1 MRVFFILFALAL
13 AAGFPAR
20 ADVTVPTRP
29 DLTSAGWEMLGFHDI
44 PETSF
49 RTLDNGV
56 VEISANKS
64 SSVLYIKVADQP
76 ITATRLAWDWQVVD
90 PLPATD
96 LTKTDGDDR
105 VLSVYVAFSD
115 GSIASKI
122 KAMMSPLMAGKV
134 LNYVWGGDK
143 ALDIAH
149 PHFPDSG
156 RLIVRH
162 TADAPTG
169 AWFSESVDLQK
180 DYERAFG
187 EEAPGVLYIGISGDS
202 DDLQMTSKGLIRNL
216 RLE

>member
-1 MRVFFILFALAL
+1 MRVSFAFFAIMVAVSV
-13 AAGFPAR
+13 PAQ
-20 ADVTVPTRP
+20 AEVAIPTRP
-29 DLTSAGWEMLGFHDI
+29 DLTSAGWEVLGFNNI

-49 RTLDNGV
+49 RALSDGA
-56 VEISANKS
+56 VEIAADKS

-76 ITATRLAWDWQVVD
+76 ITATRLAWDWQAVD

-96 LTKTDGDDR
+96 LSKTDGDDR

-115 GSIASKI
+115 GSIASKM

-134 LNYVWGGDK
+134 LNYVWGGGE
-143 ALDIAH
+143 LIDIPH

-156 RLIVRH
+156 RLIVRR
-162 TADAPTG
+162 TAGAPAG
-169 AWFSESVDLQK
+169 EWLPESVDLKK

-187 EEAPGVLYIGISGDS
+187 EAPPGVLYIGISGDS
-202 DDLQMTSKGLIRNL
+202 DDLQMKSKGLIRNL